1 MTAPSKVEHKS
12 LIRLDQTYRTLC
24 TLTDSTE
31 VALNAARNYPEL
43 EVLLNKLRDTDR
55 QLKEMLIAQADKT
68 VPVNIGGEDVSLVDT
83 LNDADSSAGML
94 RRTQAKKLARR
105 LYAMYHPDRGGS
117 ITMFNTI
124 RKAANAGDL
133 ETLYFFRIK
142 DGVDEVN
149 EITLKDLQDKL
160 DVKLLKFKG
169 KSAWG
174 VASAYYSGGQNYVAV
189 YTKLLE
195 AKIHSL
201 NMQMF
206 GLDINKDRSAEE

>member
-1 MTAPSKVEHKS
+1 MTALSKAESKAYIV
-12 LIRLDQTYRTLC
+12 LGQTYRTLC
-24 TLTDSTE
+24 TLTESTE

-55 QLKEMLIAQADKT
+55 QLKEMLIAQAEKS
-68 VPVNIGGEDVSLVDT
+68 VPVNIGGEDTSLVDT
-83 LNDADSSAGML
+83 LNEADSSVGML
-94 RRTQAKKLARR
+94 RRAQAKKLARR
-105 LYAMYHPDRGGS
+105 LYALHHPDRGGS
-117 ITMFNTI
+117 VNVFNTI

-149 EITLKDLQDKL
+149 ETTLKDLQDKL
-160 DVKLLKFKG
+160 DVKLRMFKG
-169 KSAWG
+169 RSAWN

-189 YTKLLE
+189 YTRLLE

-206 GLDINKDRSAEE
+206 GLDINKYRSAEE